1 MSAHEKEA
9 MSDHK
14 KNTESKKRAGKLEK
28 KNTESKKRAGKLENQ
43 CSSKQFVK
51 LKGKIKTAQLKPE
64 DAGAALSSLGTAC
77 LMHK

>member
-1 MSAHEKEA
+1 MTIKRIQ
-9 MSDHK
+9 K
-14 KNTESKKRAGKLEK
+14 VKKRAGKLEK

>member
-9 MSDHK
+9 MSDH
-14 KNTESKKRAGKLEK
+14 K

-64 DAGAALSSLGTAC
+64 DAGAPVSSLGTAC

>member
-1 MSAHEKEA
+1 

-14 KNTESKKRAGKLEK
+14 KYTESKRAV
-28 KNTESKKRAGKLENQ
+28 KLENQ
-43 CSSKQFVK
+43 YSSKQFVK

>member
-14 KNTESKKRAGKLEK
+14 KYTESKRAV
-28 KNTESKKRAGKLENQ
+28 KLENQ

-64 DAGAALSSLGTAC
+64 DAGAPVSSLGTAC

>member
-14 KNTESKKRAGKLEK
+14 KYTESKRAV
-28 KNTESKKRAGKLENQ
+28 KLENQ

-64 DAGAALSSLGTAC
+64 DVGAAVSS
-77 LMHK
+77 